1 MKQRYTTLEI
11 SLRPRPRSTDYE
23 NAFDVHIDTSMCTMA
38 SLPVNDCLHVHQDTL
53 VEVLQTHGSIIE
65 LGLGL
70 ISKVVYIK
78 TLLNSE

>member
-38 SLPVNDCLHVHQDTL
+38 SLPVNDCLHVPQDTL
-53 VEVLQTHGSIIE
+53 VEVLQALGSNT
-65 LGLGL
+65 GLGL
-70 ISKVVYIK
+70 KLFSKVIHF
-78 TLLNSE
+78 